1 MVMPTELLSLKGKK
15 AMSYFLTMMYTSDY
29 IQKMRLYH
37 PIQYMVKLYIAEK
50 KLLKLMQKILM
61 RITKLQLQYLIAE
74 Q

>member
-50 KLLKLMQKILM
+50 K
-61 RITKLQLQYLIAE
+61 
-74 Q
+74 